1 MKSIASSSC
10 SYFQPIQIH
19 NRFNSSI
26 NSSKNSFIQS
36 NTSNQTFS
44 SFIEKYNSKLNMWY
58 KLYMVIDKNYLYLYE
73 KKPNNQNN
81 QYKEFFILDNKITI
95 SFHQNFR
102 KGSTNKL
109 YVISFRMNSKT
120 LSKSNIEDDTYNIF
134 ISLKTISLFEKAKNV
149 LENILKCNLN
159 SNLNVISLVKKNK
172 EKIPII
178 NLKKNKSLFTFAKEN
193 NENNLIIPRGKINN
207 FETEE
212 NVKKTNILGRNNNNK
227 MKKTRTQ
234 SCFEL
239 QKRDKKGNIIKT
251 KPGSY
256 RYKRVLSPD
265 LIISQ
270 EENLEIL
277 EEKKNNYNKEI
288 NISNINCFSNEKNK
302 NYINNI
308 KGNKQVFE
316 DDLSDL
322 NYEEEND
329 NNQNLNNNNLI
340 LNESEQ
346 NTTLISLLSKMVSSS
361 KKVKEKKKIYLSKIK
376 NESKNELKKENDNF
390 QLSENIIEYNIQN
403 HKNKIDKILDVTLI
417 NENNSNFIEDD
428 YTKSTNSSFVIF
440 PQSIKKNDNKK
451 TNEIEISNK
460 VIDINS
466 STFGESNNTSK
477 SLSVDDEVLTLGNSN
492 HSDKNNLLHLINL
505 IDIHQ
510 IYIYDS
516 SILKSILKSF
526 DLKSKELGKFFNLS
540 KNIDVKSFYLCEM
553 IAILSK
559 KFLKQSIIKSM
570 EIVIREKELNKDFI
584 VSSNNPHSI
593 EYCICDI
600 FNTFLSQNKKNY
612 YKKILYQYILPNY
625 LKSYFNV
632 DLDSNQLNDYM
643 KNKISEHTLFVSM
656 EYHNRIY
663 FMDNLQID
671 FTPIYPFKSEIIK
684 YISPYYINLWHIKG
698 KDTELNMND
707 SIFDNN
713 QNNNYITTTN
723 IKSIKSKIGI
733 KDYDKI
739 DENSTMEIFK
749 QYDNLKDKRRLNLI
763 NSIYNYIINK
773 KFEDALKLCDDYIQQ
788 FTDTIFNNSIVYMDL
803 AQIYNELNGIDY
815 SKMFF
820 EKSLFI
826 INWLFPL
833 QNCYILF
840 ELNYKFL
847 LILMKQNE
855 DYIKENK
862 NDIIEMFNK
871 CEELSKR
878 FYNKIIYKV
887 GIQKIIFEI
896 NYIYKENKSEISKE
910 EIKIIYENV
919 KLNMDDLRKNNE
931 LNINNEKFFKEEVL
945 YWDLFIDLFKYFDNC
960 PNEIISELLQKMYNA
975 KKNLKNL

>member
-19 NRFNSSI
+19 NRFNSSL
-26 NSSKNSFIQS
+26 NSTKNSFIQS
-36 NTSNQTFS
+36 STSNQTFS
-44 SFIEKYNSKLNMWY
+44 SFVEKYNSKLNMWY
-58 KLYMVIDKNYLYLYE
+58 KLYMVIEKNYLYLYE

-102 KGSTNKL
+102 KGSSNKL

-149 LENILKCNLN
+149 LENILKCSMN

-172 EKIPII
+172 DKIPII

-193 NENNLIIPRGKINN
+193 NEEKFIPKGKINN
-207 FETEE
+207 FQTEE
-212 NVKKTNILGRNNNNK
+212 NEKKTNILERNNNNK
-227 MKKTRTQ
+227 MKKNRTQ

-239 QKRDKKGNIIKT
+239 QKRDKKGNIIQT
-251 KPGSY
+251 KPGSF
-256 RYKRVLSPD
+256 RNKRVLSPD

-270 EENLEIL
+270 EETLQIL
-277 EEKKNNYNKEI
+277 EEKKKYNKEF
-288 NISNINCFSNEKNK
+288 NIKNINCFSNDRIN
-302 NYINNI
+302 NYIHNI
-308 KGNKQVFE
+308 KENKQFFSE

-322 NYEEEND
+322 NYEEENE
-329 NNQNLNNNNLI
+329 NNQNNNLI
-340 LNESEQ
+340 LNDSEQ

-361 KKVKEKKKIYLSKIK
+361 KKVKEKNKKYLSKIK
-376 NESKNELKKENDNF
+376 NEYKNELKKENDNF
-390 QLSENIIEYNIQN
+390 QLSENIIEDNIKN
-403 HKNKIDKILDVTLI
+403 HKNKIDKIVDVTLI
-417 NENNSNFIEDD
+417 NENNSNLIEDD

-440 PQSIKKNDNKK
+440 PQQIKKNDNKK
-451 TNEIEISNK
+451 INEIETLNK

-492 HSDKNNLLHLINL
+492 HNDNNNLLHLIHL
-505 IDIHQ
+505 IDNHQ

-516 SILKSILKSF
+516 SILKSIIKNL
-526 DLKSKELGKFFNLS
+526 DLKSKDLGQFFNLS

-632 DLDSNQLNDYM
+632 DIDSNELNDYI
-643 KNKISEHTLFVSM
+643 KNKISEHTLFASM

-698 KDTELNMND
+698 KDTEINVND

-713 QNNNYITTTN
+713 QNNNYITSTN
-723 IKSIKSKIGI
+723 IKNIKSKIGI

-749 QYDNLKDKRRLNLI
+749 KYDNMKDKRKLNLI
-763 NSIYNYIINK
+763 NSIYNNIINK
-773 KFEDALKLCDDYIQQ
+773 NFEDALKLCDDYIQQ

-815 SKMFF
+815 AKMFF
-820 EKSLFI
+820 EKSLLI

-862 NDIIEMFNK
+862 NIIIEMFNK

-896 NYIYKENKSEISKE
+896 NYIYKVNKSEISKE
-910 EIKIIYENV
+910 EIKKVYENV
-919 KLNMDDLRKNNE
+919 KLNMDDLRKNSE
-931 LNINNEKFFKEEVL
+931 LNINNEKFLKEEML

-960 PNEIISELLQKMYNA
+960 PNEIICDLLQKMYNS
-975 KKNLKNL
+975 KKNLKNLQNK